1 MIRLTFLYLILVY
14 VTHHS
19 SFGILQLI
27 VLLLKSHYTSEYISG
42 IIKGLT
48 CLFETRRGGGYL
60 SSLLTQ
66 MVVAILAGIVVALFS
81 NWLNNR

>member
-1 MIRLTFLYLILVY
+1 M
-14 VTHHS
+14 
-19 SFGILQLI
+19 
-27 VLLLKSHYTSEYISG
+27 
-42 IIKGLT
+42 
-48 CLFETRRGGGYL
+48 FETRRGGGYL

>member
-1 MIRLTFLYLILVY
+1 M
-14 VTHHS
+14 
-19 SFGILQLI
+19 
-27 VLLLKSHYTSEYISG
+27 
-42 IIKGLT
+42 
-48 CLFETRRGGGYL
+48 